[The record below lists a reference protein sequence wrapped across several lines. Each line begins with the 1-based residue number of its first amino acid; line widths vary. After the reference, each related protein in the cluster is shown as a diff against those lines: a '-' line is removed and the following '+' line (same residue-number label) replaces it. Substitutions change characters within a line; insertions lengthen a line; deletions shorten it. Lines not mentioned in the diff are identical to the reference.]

1 MAQEQGKQFASLV
14 DAPSLTLYED
24 FYFQAFQELN
34 GSRLSN
40 GFGVSP
46 IMLSE
51 LMAYADLYAIRP
63 GEERMEFVRF
73 MRVMDGA
80 YLKQMNTKEAV
91 SNG

>member
-1 MAQEQGKQFASLV
+1 
-14 DAPSLTLYED
+14 
-24 FYFQAFQELN
+24 
-34 GSRLSN
+34 
-40 GFGVSP
+40 
-46 IMLSE
+46 MLSE

-80 YLKQMNTKEAV
+80 YLKQMNTNEAV

>member
-46 IMLSE
+46 IMLIE
-51 LMAYADLYAIRP
+51 LMAYADLYAIHH

-73 MRVMDGA
+73 VRVMDAA
-80 YLKQMNTKEAV
+80 YLKKMNTKDQS
-91 SNG
+91 SNV

>member
-24 FYFQAFQELN
+24 FYFQAFQELT
-34 GSRLSN
+34 GSRMSN
-40 GFGVSP
+40 GFGVAP

-51 LMAYADLYAIRP
+51 LMAYADLYAIHH
-63 GEERMEFVRF
+63 GEERMEFVRYL
-73 MRVMDGA
+73 RVMDAA
-80 YLKQMNTKEAV
+80 YLKNVASKDSI